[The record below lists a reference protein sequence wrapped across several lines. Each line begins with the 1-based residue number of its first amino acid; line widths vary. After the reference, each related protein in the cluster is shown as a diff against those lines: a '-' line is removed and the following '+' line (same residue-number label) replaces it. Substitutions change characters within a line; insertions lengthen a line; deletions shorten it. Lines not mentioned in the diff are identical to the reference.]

1 MADVPNVRTP
11 ERLNV
16 LDEDLLQRDAED
28 VAARALAED
37 GPWDVTSQVSVAAD
51 ARATGELEVRTETVL
66 AGRRWADAVAAR
78 TGIAIEWR
86 LADGD
91 KAAAGSIAGAIGG
104 SLRAIL
110 LAERTILNLL
120 QRACGIAQATRAY
133 VNAVAH
139 THARILHTRKT
150 APGLRLLDVASV
162 VAGGGHVHR
171 LDLARSVMIKDN
183 HWRAL
188 AGGGSLRAALEA
200 ARARGVSD
208 LFVEVESLGQVDEA
222 CDAGATRL
230 LIDNQS
236 PGTVLNWGARARDR
250 RPGVEIEATGGI
262 TLENVGRY
270 AQAGA
275 DYISIGALTHSVRAA
290 DISLEVK

>member
-1 MADVPNVRTP
+1 VTAGTVG
-11 ERLNV
+11 
-16 LDEDLLQRDAED
+16 LDETLLQKDAED

-37 GPWDVTSQVSVAAD
+37 GAWDVTSEVAVGAD
-51 ARATGELEVRTETVL
+51 TRSSGDLEVRTETVL
-66 AGRRWADAVAAR
+66 AGRRWADAVATR

-86 LADGD
+86 LSDGD
-91 KAAAGSIAGAIGG
+91 KAPAGSIAGTLSG
-104 SLRAIL
+104 SLQAIL
-110 LAERTILNLL
+110 IAERTILNLL
-120 QRACGIAQATRAY
+120 QRACGIAQTTRGY

-188 AGGGSLRAALEA
+188 AASGRTLRAALEA
-200 ARARGVSD
+200 ARARGVTD
-208 LFVEVESLGQVDEA
+208 LFVEVESFAQVDEA
-222 CDAGATRL
+222 CEAGATRL

-236 PGTVLNWGARARDR
+236 PATVLNWGARARDR

-262 TLENVGRY
+262 TLENVARY

-275 DYISIGALTHSVRAA
+275 DFISIGALTHSVKAA
-290 DISLEVK
+290 DVSLEIVKQ